1 MSDLEMPDE
10 ETATADMDGG
20 EAADNDD
27 TPRAKNAS
35 HRQSALRDLS
45 RARKQMR
52 TDEAGGGAEL
62 LLQSAMV
69 KALLDLADAIR
80 EGGRTE

>member
-1 MSDLEMPDE
+1 MSDFEMPDE
-10 ETATADMDGG
+10 EAAADMDGA
-20 EAADNDD
+20 EAAD
-27 TPRAKNAS
+27 TPRVKDPS

-52 TDEAGGGAEL
+52 SDEAGGGAEL
-62 LLQSAMV
+62 LMQSAMV

-80 EGGRTE
+80 EGRRTD

>member
-1 MSDLEMPDE
+1 
-10 ETATADMDGG
+10 
-20 EAADNDD
+20 
-27 TPRAKNAS
+27 
-35 HRQSALRDLS
+35 
-45 RARKQMR
+45 MR